1 MDNLPY
7 TLIGVFLGT
16 TLAYFGLQLLG
27 ERKLSHIPR
36 MGAAIGALVVIFTIL
51 ASACSPEDSGQRQS
65 AREREEQA
73 TGRAMNR
80 MTQSQQVPEFDY
92 SQERQTLIDVLT
104 VRAEGTHGTAVAVAL
119 DGTMLWWCPTLG
131 APVPSTYQLTNPDQ
145 VTGRGG
151 ANHYEGQVIAQ
162 AEPTGV
168 YSAASAATWV
178 VCLDDNG
185 TSFGMYE
192 EANVRWTSGVVN
204 GLDKDRRA
212 RVDEITFEFTQEG
225 EGG

>member
-7 TLIGVFLGT
+7 TLAGVFLGAAV
-16 TLAYFGLQLLG
+16 AYLGLRLLG

-36 MGAAIGALVVIFTIL
+36 FGAALSALVIAFTVA
-51 ASACSPEDSGQRQS
+51 ASACTPSDGDPEN
-65 AREREEQA
+65 AREREENA
-73 TGRAMNR
+73 TGRAMDR

-104 VRAEGTHGTAVAVAL
+104 VRAEGTHGTSVATAL
-119 DGTMLWWCPTLG
+119 DGTLLWWCPTQG
-131 APVPSTYQLTNPDQ
+131 APVPSTYQLTNPDEV
-145 VTGRGG
+145 VTPGPRERGT
-151 ANHYEGQVIAQ
+151 ATVPQ

-168 YSAASAATWV
+168 YSAGSAATWV

-185 TSFGMYE
+185 TAFGMYE

-204 GLDKDRRA
+204 GLPGDKRA
-212 RVDEITFEFTQEG
+212 KVDEITFEFTDNDE
-225 EGG
+225 